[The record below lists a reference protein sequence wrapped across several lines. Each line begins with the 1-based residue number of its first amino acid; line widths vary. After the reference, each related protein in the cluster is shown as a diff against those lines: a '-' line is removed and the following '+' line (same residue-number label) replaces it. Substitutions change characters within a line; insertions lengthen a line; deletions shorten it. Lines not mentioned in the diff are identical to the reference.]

1 MEWNLDKVDFEMVEI
16 LVIVEKPDFKFFWM
30 KFLDTVDFFEIVD
43 NLLLMDES
51 TFMSAT
57 VWILPS
63 VSKCLLIW

>member
-43 NLLLMDES
+43 DLLFMDKS
-51 TFMSAT
+51 TISRQS
-57 VWILPS
+57 PR
-63 VSKCLLIW
+63 